1 MRHSEARTDSPRTHR
16 RFAVPSK
23 PLLLDSS
30 PDNLNTN
37 SILFA
42 PNLFYEPTSVLDP
55 RLTSRFVTAPS
66 AAPAGVCEPPRLFRG
81 GGNSHH
87 HFPSSDEWYTAS
99 WLLPETPDLSP
110 LPDDVNPSFLNSHFD
125 IPFDSFAAGDLVSSP
140 SPGFDRSQLESLIRA
155 AYYLESNDFDAARV
169 ILSRLNQ
176 HIPSTV
182 VSPLQRAVSL
192 FKEALLGL
200 LCPSTAEPPIPAL
213 ELVRHIDD
221 HKVFSDLSPVP
232 HFATFT
238 ATQILIETLDGGA
251 RSIHLVDFDFGLGV
265 QWSSFAQELAERS
278 GASLSS
284 PPAVRITAV
293 IAEESAETAFAA
305 ENLRDFARNLKIS
318 LVVNFVR
325 VGGLGKLALNDIV
338 LSGAGEPTA
347 VVLTPSAFRLF
358 GSGDGAQVSTATLL
372 RFVRRASPRVV
383 VFVDT
388 DGGATSGVAGAHPTL
403 SLQRRVSEG
412 VGHYAALLESV
423 AEAAAA
429 TGAGEGAVQQVE
441 RAVVRP
447 WVAATVGEWPVRLG
461 PWREILAGAG
471 WVPLH
476 LSEIA
481 ESQAKCLVQ
490 RAPVDGHHVARR
502 NRALVLSWRGRELA
516 STSAWRC

>member
-1 MRHSEARTDSPRTHR
+1 MRHSEARTDSPRTHHP
-16 RFAVPSK
+16 FAVPSK

-30 PDNLNTN
+30 PDNLDTN

-42 PNLFYEPTSVLDP
+42 PNLLYEPTSVLDP

-66 AAPAGVCEPPRLFRG
+66 AAPAGVCDPPRLFRG
-81 GGNSHH
+81 GDSHH
-87 HFPSSDEWYTAS
+87 HFPSLDEWYTAS
-99 WLLPETPDLSP
+99 WLLPETPDFSP
-110 LPDDVNPSFLNSHFD
+110 FPDDVNPSFLNSHFD
-125 IPFDSFAAGDLVSSP
+125 IPFDSLAAGDLVSSP
-140 SPGFDRSQLESLIRA
+140 FPTFDRSQLESLIRA
-155 AYYLESNDFDAARV
+155 AYCLESNDFDAARV

-176 HIPSTV
+176 HLTSTV
-182 VSPLQRAVSL
+182 VSPLQRSVSL
-192 FKEALLGL
+192 FKDALLGL
-200 LCPSTAEPPIPAL
+200 LCPSTAEPPIPAV

-221 HKVFSDLSPVP
+221 HKAFSDLSPVP

-265 QWSSFAQELAERS
+265 RWSSFAQELAGRS

-293 IAEESAETAFAA
+293 VAEESAETALAA
-305 ENLRDFARNLKIS
+305 ENLRDFACNLKIS

-325 VGGLGKLALNDIV
+325 LGGLGKLALNSVV

-358 GSGDGAQVSTATLL
+358 GSGDGAQVSTAMLL

-383 VFVDT
+383 VFIDT
-388 DGGATSGVAGAHPTL
+388 DGGATSGVAGAQPTQ
-403 SLQRRVSEG
+403 SLQRMVSEG
-412 VGHYAALLESV
+412 VGHYATLLESV
-423 AEAAAA
+423 VEAAAA
-429 TGAGEGAVQQVE
+429 TGAGEGAVRQVE

-447 WVAATVGEWPVRLG
+447 WVAAAVGEWPVLLR
-461 PWREILAGAG
+461 PWREVLAGAG

-476 LSEIA
+476 VSELA
-481 ESQAKCLVQ
+481 ELQARWLVQ

-502 NRALVLSWRGRELA
+502 NGTLVLNWKGRELA